1 MNHEGLVLALDQGT
15 TSSRAILFDHAGAIV
30 ARASRELP
38 QLYPAPGQVEHD
50 PEAIWESQLA
60 VARQVMA
67 QAGVPASRLAAIGVT
82 NQRETTIVWE
92 RATGRP
98 VHNAIVW
105 QSRVTAA
112 YCDELRSRGLE
123 PLIRARTGL
132 PIDAYF
138 SGPKIHHILAS
149 TPGLQERAERG
160 ELLFGT
166 VDSFLIWRL
175 TGGALHVTDVSNASR
190 TLLFDIHR
198 LAWDEELLAAMDIP
212 AVMLPTVRPSSAA
225 YGTTSAG
232 LLGGAVTIGGDAGD
246 QQAATFG
253 QACFTPGMA
262 KQTYGTGAFLLL
274 NTGDRAVASEHGLLT
289 TVGWQLRRGGDLRPR
304 GLGLHRRGGG
314 AVAAGRPRHH
324 QGVGGCGGPGRA
336 GGGHRRGLRR
346 ARLRRAGR
354 PLLGP
359 VCPRHDHRPDPR
371 HAPWPTSRARR
382 WTPWPTRLATSWTP

>member
-1 MNHEGLVLALDQGT
+1 MSDEGLVLALDQGT

-60 VARQVMA
+60 VARQVLTDA
-67 QAGVPASRLAAIGVT
+67 DVAAVPTRRHRRHQPARDDDRVGAGHGSPGPQRHRLAEPGHGRRTAT
-82 NQRETTIVWE
+82 SCE
-92 RATGRP
+92 RAG
-98 VHNAIVW
+98 W
-105 QSRVTAA
+105 SR
-112 YCDELRSRGLE
+112 SSG
-123 PLIRARTGL
+123 RARAC
-132 PIDAYF
+132 P
-138 SGPKIHHILAS
+138 S
-149 TPGLQERAERG
+149 TPTSAAPRSTTSWRPHRACRRAPSAASS
-160 ELLFGT
+160 LFGT

-212 AVMLPTVRPSSAA
+212 AAMLPTVRPSSAT
-225 YGTTSAG
+225 YGTTAAG

-253 QACFTPGMA
+253 QACFAPGMA

-289 TVGWQLRRGGDLRPR
+289 TVGWQLGGDR
-304 GLGLHRRGGG
+304 
-314 AVAAGRPRHH
+314 
-324 QGVGGCGGPGRA
+324 
-336 GGGHRRGLRR
+336 
-346 ARLRRAGR
+346 
-354 PLLGP
+354 
-359 VCPRHDHRPDPR
+359 
-371 HAPWPTSRARR
+371 
-382 WTPWPTRLATSWTP
+382 